1 VTTDCEH
8 PLCAIIGGTCSL
20 AARRSRG
27 CRPNLSSKEVAT
39 EVLDEVR
46 QLLAVIAPEARTEQV
61 RTAAVRLAAIVRR
74 EALDDRNLLTI
85 ISSDEPDLAPAL
97 AQLCRR
103 RTA

>member
-1 VTTDCEH
+1 MVTTDCEH

-20 AARRSRG
+20 ATRRSRG
-27 CRPNLSSKEVAT
+27 CRPNLASKDVAP

-46 QLLAVIAPEARTEQV
+46 QLLAVIVPDARTEQV

-74 EALDDRNLLTI
+74 EALEDRNLMTI
-85 ISSDEPDLAPAL
+85 ISSDEPELAPAL

-103 RTA
+103 PA